1 MTPEDV
7 KIIFGNIEKLAAFSE
22 EFARQ
27 LEPALGEVVEGGEGE
42 DSVGRL
48 FLDFVRP
55 FPVCAFISR
64 PGF

>member
-7 KIIFGNIEKLAAFSE
+7 KIVFGNIEKLAAFSE
-22 EFARQ
+22 EFARR

-42 DSVGRL
+42 DCVGKV
-48 FLDFVRP
+48 FLEFVRP
-55 FPVCAFISR
+55 LSLCVFISC